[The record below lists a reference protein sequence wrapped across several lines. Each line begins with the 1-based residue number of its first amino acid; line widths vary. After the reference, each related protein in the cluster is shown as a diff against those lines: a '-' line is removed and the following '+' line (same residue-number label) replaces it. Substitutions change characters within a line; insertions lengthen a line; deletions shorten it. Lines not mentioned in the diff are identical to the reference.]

1 MREKMKL
8 FGNRTINSTS
18 LYEMKGVKKTTNF
31 LEKAKPGILQHQN
44 REPMRSVESGTAL
57 ETPAIPQWLVDLKNR
72 KEIQPMA
79 AKPANHRGKVAKS
92 GEF

>member
-1 MREKMKL
+1 MREKLKL

-18 LYEMKGVKKTTNF
+18 LYEMKGVKKTSNF
-31 LEKAKPGILQHQN
+31 LEKAKPGSLQQQT
-44 REPMRSVESGTAL
+44 REPMRSVDSGTAL